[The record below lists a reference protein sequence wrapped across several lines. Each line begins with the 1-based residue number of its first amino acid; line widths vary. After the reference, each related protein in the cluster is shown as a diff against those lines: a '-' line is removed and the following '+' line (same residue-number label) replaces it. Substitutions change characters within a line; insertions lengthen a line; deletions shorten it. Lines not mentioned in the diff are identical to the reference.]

1 MSIGFL
7 NFFEK
12 IFAVTFPAKYIAEY
26 IIVID
31 NTAKYIKDTQID
43 YNNSKYFSNSIEFI
57 QI

>member
-12 IFAVTFPAKYIAEY
+12 IFAVTFPAEY

-43 YNNSKYFSNSIEFI
+43 YNKSKYFSNSIEFI

>member
-7 NFFEK
+7 NFFK
-12 IFAVTFPAKYIAEY
+12 NFFAGTFPVEY

-31 NTAKYIKDTQID
+31 NTAKYIKDTQIN